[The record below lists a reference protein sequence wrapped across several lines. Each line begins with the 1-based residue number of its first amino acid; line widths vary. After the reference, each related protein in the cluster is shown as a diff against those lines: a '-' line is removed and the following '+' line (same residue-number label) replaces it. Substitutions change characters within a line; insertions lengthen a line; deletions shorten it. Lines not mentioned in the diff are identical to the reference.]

1 MLKHEDT
8 SRPKQETPSSRA
20 VILGGLA
27 GNVMEWY
34 DFAVYGYF
42 ASVLAPLFFPSDD
55 PASSLVAA
63 FGAFAAGFL
72 MRPLGGVVFGHIGDR
87 VGRKAALTLSVM
99 LMAVPSVLI
108 GLLPTYAVIGW
119 WAPAAMVALRM
130 VQGLSVGGE
139 YTSSIAFLVENA
151 HRTTRGYMGCW
162 ASVGS
167 VAGALLGSGVGAVIN
182 TVLPPEDMAA
192 WGWRIPFLL
201 GLGVAGTA
209 VWLRKSLPDIELPEP
224 EEGEASP
231 VVAAVRTKSGAIIRT
246 VGVLMVYAVGYYICF
261 LYLTSFLIDRVKVP
275 AYEALDINTISMAA
289 MMLLIPLMG
298 RLSDKVGRRPV
309 LVGAALGV
317 VLLSYPLIRLMH
329 TGHWLPLLFSQ
340 LVFAVLMSAYAA
352 ANPAAMVESF
362 PGKVRVSAMSISF
375 NISFAVFGGT
385 MPMVAA
391 WLLKRTHD
399 DYSIAWLLA
408 ASGVV
413 TLCSL
418 WGQPE
423 TAGRRFSK
431 LFPNEPEPAVQAAG

>member
-289 MMLLIPLMG
+289 MMLLIPSWAG
-298 RLSDKVGRRPV
+298 FPTKWAEGPSLSARPWVWSCSRIRSSGSCTRGTGCRCFSASLFSPCSCPRTPQPTRPPWSNPFREKCGSAPCPSASTSPSPSLGAPCPWSRPGRRRCRTLRRGSP
-309 LVGAALGV
+309 
-317 VLLSYPLIRLMH
+317 S
-329 TGHWLPLLFSQ
+329 
-340 LVFAVLMSAYAA
+340 
-352 ANPAAMVESF
+352 
-362 PGKVRVSAMSISF
+362 
-375 NISFAVFGGT
+375 GT
-385 MPMVAA
+385 A
-391 WLLKRTHD
+391 R
-399 DYSIAWLLA
+399 
-408 ASGVV
+408 
-413 TLCSL
+413 
-418 WGQPE
+418 GQP
-423 TAGRRFSK
+423 A
-431 LFPNEPEPAVQAAG
+431 P